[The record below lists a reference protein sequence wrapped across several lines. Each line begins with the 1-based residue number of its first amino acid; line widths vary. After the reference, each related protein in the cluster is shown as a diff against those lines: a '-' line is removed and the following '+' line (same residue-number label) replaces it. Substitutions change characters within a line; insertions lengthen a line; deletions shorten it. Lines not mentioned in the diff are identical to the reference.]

1 MVALMTD
8 SGPVKPVS
16 GEWQTAHA
24 CPFGV
29 DRLVSKN
36 KSLPSISCGVRSVS
50 PKAAAGPTHI
60 RVTMSE
66 IKINFAVEFFCFIEM
81 PSFLARFI
89 SLHATRTELFQ
100 VIILVPPRLISLDV
114 PYFFSERNKII
125 ASKKQRQCA

>member
-29 DRLVSKN
+29 ERLVSKN
-36 KSLPSISCGVRSVS
+36 KSLPRISCGVRSHS
-50 PKAAAGPTHI
+50 PKAAAGLAHI
-60 RVTMSE
+60 RLTMSE
-66 IKINFAVEFFCFIEM
+66 IKMNFAVEFLWFIEM

-89 SLHATRTELFQ
+89 SLHATRAEL
-100 VIILVPPRLISLDV
+100 INP
-114 PYFFSERNKII
+114 
-125 ASKKQRQCA
+125 KKRGT